1 MESNRQVANKPF
13 LILSDLDHIV
23 VYFHQFGQKSNVPI
37 DAYSNILF
45 IHILASVVG
54 IKDMLHELISN
65 IDKGYHVVEYGSFSS
80 NRTAIVKDGA
90 LDHIFPGVLI
100 LCQLADHF
108 HAKLSRVLYRHAF

>member
-1 MESNRQVANKPF
+1 MESNRHVANKPF

-37 DAYSNILF
+37 DAYSIILF

-65 IDKGYHVVEYGSFSS
+65 IDKGYHVV
-80 NRTAIVKDGA
+80 
-90 LDHIFPGVLI
+90 
-100 LCQLADHF
+100 
-108 HAKLSRVLYRHAF
+108 